1 METDQLD
8 LQRRTVLTAGGLVLA
23 GGALAACGGAGSAT
37 TEATTGASTT
47 GASASRAPA
56 AATPTTAPATA
67 PTAGALASISQIPVG
82 GGVIVPEPPI
92 VITQPVAGTF
102 KAFTAI
108 CPHQGCLVS
117 EVAENEIVC
126 PCHGSLFSAEDGAVV
141 QGPAEE
147 GLTPASILVQGDSIV
162 LG

>member
-1 METDQLD
+1 METEHVDV
-8 LQRRTVLTAGGLVLA
+8 QRRTILTAGGLVLA
-23 GGALAACGGAGSAT
+23 GGALAACGGADSTA
-37 TEATTGASTT
+37 TEAATG
-47 GASASRAPA
+47 
-56 AATPTTAPATA
+56 A
-67 PTAGALASISQIPVG
+67 PTAGAPATPATESPTTPVSGALASVSEIPVG

-117 EVAENEIVC
+117 EVAENQIVC

-141 QGPAEE
+141 QGPAVE
-147 GLTPASILVQGDSIV
+147 GLTAASIAVQGDSIV
-162 LG
+162 LA

>member
-1 METDQLD
+1 METEHVDV
-8 LQRRTVLTAGGLVLA
+8 QRRTILTAGGLVLA
-23 GGALAACGGAGSAT
+23 GGALAACGGADSTA
-37 TEATTGASTT
+37 TEAATG
-47 GASASRAPA
+47 
-56 AATPTTAPATA
+56 APATGA
-67 PTAGALASISQIPVG
+67 PATPATESPTTPVSGALASVSEIPVG

-117 EVAENEIVC
+117 EVAENQIVC

-141 QGPAEE
+141 QGPAVE
-147 GLTPASILVQGDSIV
+147 GLTAASIAVQGDSIV
-162 LG
+162 LA

>member
-1 METDQLD
+1 METEQVDV
-8 LQRRTVLTAGGLVLA
+8 QRRTILTAGGLVLA
-23 GGALAACGGAGSAT
+23 GGALAACGGADSTA
-37 TEATTGASTT
+37 TEATIGAPATGA
-47 GASASRAPA
+47 ASASATGAPA
-56 AATPTTAPATA
+56 ATTPV
-67 PTAGALASISQIPVG
+67 AGALASISEIPVG

-141 QGPAEE
+141 QGPAVQ
-147 GLTPASILVQGDSIV
+147 GLTAASIAVQGDSIV
-162 LG
+162 LA

>member
-1 METDQLD
+1 METEQVDV
-8 LQRRTVLTAGGLVLA
+8 QRRTILTAGGLVLA
-23 GGALAACGGAGSAT
+23 GGALAACGGADSTA
-37 TEATTGASTT
+37 TEATTGAPAT
-47 GASASRAPA
+47 GAASAPATGAPA
-56 AATPTTAPATA
+56 ATTPV
-67 PTAGALASISQIPVG
+67 AGALASISEIPVG

-141 QGPAEE
+141 QGPAVQ
-147 GLTPASILVQGDSIV
+147 GLTAASIAVQGDSIV
-162 LG
+162 LA

>member
-1 METDQLD
+1 METEHVDV
-8 LQRRTVLTAGGLVLA
+8 QRRTILTAGGLVLA
-23 GGALAACGGAGSAT
+23 GGALAACGGADSTA
-37 TEATTGASTT
+37 TEAATG
-47 GASASRAPA
+47 
-56 AATPTTAPATA
+56 A
-67 PTAGALASISQIPVG
+67 PTAGAPATPATESPTTPVSGALASVSEIPVG

-117 EVAENEIVC
+117 EVAENQIVC

-141 QGPAEE
+141 QGPAVQ
-147 GLTPASILVQGDSIV
+147 GLTAASIAVQGDSIV
-162 LG
+162 LA

>member
-1 METDQLD
+1 METEHVDV
-8 LQRRTVLTAGGLVLA
+8 QRRRILTAGGLVLA
-23 GGALAACGGAGSAT
+23 GGALAACGGADSTA
-37 TEATTGASTT
+37 TEAATG
-47 GASASRAPA
+47 
-56 AATPTTAPATA
+56 A
-67 PTAGALASISQIPVG
+67 PTAGAPATPATESPTTPVSGALASVSEIPVG

-117 EVAENEIVC
+117 EVAVNQIVC

-141 QGPAEE
+141 QGPAVE
-147 GLTPASILVQGDSIV
+147 GLTAASIAVQGDSIV
-162 LG
+162 LA

>member
-1 METDQLD
+1 METDQVD
-8 LQRRTVLTAGGLVLA
+8 LQRRAVLTAGGLVLA

-37 TEATTGASTT
+37 TEATTGAAAT
-47 GASASRAPA
+47 AAPAAPAPITA
-56 AATPTTAPATA
+56 AATPPIT
-67 PTAGALASISQIPVG
+67 GALASVSQIPVG

-92 VITQPVAGTF
+92 VITQPAAGTF

-117 EVAENEIVC
+117 EVAENQIVC

-141 QGPAEE
+141 QGPAEQ
-147 GLTPASILVQGDSIV
+147 GLTPASIAVQGDSIV
-162 LG
+162 LA

>member
-1 METDQLD
+1 METEHVDV
-8 LQRRTVLTAGGLVLA
+8 QRRTILTAGGLVLA
-23 GGALAACGGAGSAT
+23 GGTLAACGGADSTA
-37 TEATTGASTT
+37 TEAATG
-47 GASASRAPA
+47 
-56 AATPTTAPATA
+56 A
-67 PTAGALASISQIPVG
+67 PTAGAPATPATESPTTPVSGALASVSEIPVG

-117 EVAENEIVC
+117 EVAENQIVC

-141 QGPAEE
+141 QGPAVE
-147 GLTPASILVQGDSIV
+147 GLTAASIAVQGDSIV
-162 LG
+162 LA

>member
-1 METDQLD
+1 METEQVDV
-8 LQRRTVLTAGGLVLA
+8 QRRTILTAGGLVLA
-23 GGALAACGGAGSAT
+23 GGALAACGGADSTA
-37 TEATTGASTT
+37 TEAATGAPAT
-47 GASASRAPA
+47 GAPA
-56 AATPTTAPATA
+56 APATEAPAT
-67 PTAGALASISQIPVG
+67 PVAGALASVSEIPVG

-141 QGPAEE
+141 QGPAVQ
-147 GLTPASILVQGDSIV
+147 GLTAASIAVKGDSIV
-162 LG
+162 LA

>member
-1 METDQLD
+1 METEQVDV
-8 LQRRTVLTAGGLVLA
+8 QRRTILTAGGLVLA
-23 GGALAACGGAGSAT
+23 GGALAACGGADSTA
-37 TEATTGASTT
+37 TEATTGAPAT
-47 GASASRAPA
+47 GAASASSTGAPA
-56 AATPTTAPATA
+56 ATTPV
-67 PTAGALASISQIPVG
+67 AGALASVSEIPVG
-82 GGVIVPEPPI
+82 GGVIVAEPPI

-141 QGPAEE
+141 QGPAVQ
-147 GLTPASILVQGDSIV
+147 GLTAASIAVQGDSIV
-162 LG
+162 LA

>member
-1 METDQLD
+1 METEQVDV
-8 LQRRTVLTAGGLVLA
+8 QRRTILTAGGLVLA
-23 GGALAACGGAGSAT
+23 GGALAACGGADSTA
-37 TEATTGASTT
+37 TEATTGAPAT
-47 GASASRAPA
+47 GAASASATEAPA
-56 AATPTTAPATA
+56 ATTPV
-67 PTAGALASISQIPVG
+67 AGALASVSEIPVG

-141 QGPAEE
+141 QGPAVQ
-147 GLTPASILVQGDSIV
+147 GLTAASIAVQGDSIV
-162 LG
+162 LA

>member
-1 METDQLD
+1 METEQVDV
-8 LQRRTVLTAGGLVLA
+8 QRRTILTAGGLVLA
-23 GGALAACGGAGSAT
+23 GGALAACGGADSTA
-37 TEATTGASTT
+37 TEAATGAPNT
-47 GASASRAPA
+47 GPA
-56 AATPTTAPATA
+56 AA
-67 PTAGALASISQIPVG
+67 PTAGAPATGASAAPVSGALASVSEVPVG

-117 EVAENEIVC
+117 EVADNEIVC

-141 QGPAEE
+141 QGPAVQ
-147 GLTPASILVQGDSIV
+147 GLTPASITVQGDSIV
-162 LG
+162 MA

>member
-1 METDQLD
+1 MEIEQVDV
-8 LQRRTVLTAGGLVLA
+8 QRRTILTAGGLVLA
-23 GGALAACGGAGSAT
+23 GGALAACGGADSTAT
-37 TEATTGASTT
+37 APTTG
-47 GASASRAPA
+47 
-56 AATPTTAPATA
+56 PATA
-67 PTAGALASISQIPVG
+67 PTTGPAAAPATGAPAAPVSGALAAVSQIPVG

-126 PCHGSLFSAEDGAVV
+126 PCHGSLFSAEDGAVL
-141 QGPAEE
+141 QGPAVQ
-147 GLTPASILVQGDSIV
+147 GLTAASIAVQGDSIV
-162 LG
+162 LA

>member
-1 METDQLD
+1 METEQVDV
-8 LQRRTVLTAGGLVLA
+8 QRRAVLTAGGLVLA
-23 GGALAACGGAGSAT
+23 GGALAACGGADSTA
-37 TEATTGASTT
+37 TEATTGAPAT
-47 GASASRAPA
+47 GAP
-56 AATPTTAPATA
+56 TAPATGA
-67 PTAGALASISQIPVG
+67 PAAPVAGALASVSEIPIG

-108 CPHQGCLVS
+108 CPHQGCLVA

-141 QGPAEE
+141 QGPAVQ
-147 GLTPASILVQGDSIV
+147 GLSPASIAVQGDSIV
-162 LG
+162 LA

>member
-1 METDQLD
+1 METDQVD

-23 GGALAACGGAGSAT
+23 GGALAACGGAGSTT
-37 TEATTGASTT
+37 TEAATGAATTGA
-47 GASASRAPA
+47 PA
-56 AATPTTAPATA
+56 ATA
-67 PTAGALASISQIPVG
+67 PTTAAATAPITGALASVSEIPVG

-117 EVAENEIVC
+117 EVADNEIVC

>member
-1 METDQLD
+1 METDQVD

-37 TEATTGASTT
+37 TEATTGAS
-47 GASASRAPA
+47 ASRAPA

-67 PTAGALASISQIPVG
+67 PTADALASISQIPVG

-108 CPHQGCLVS
+108 CPHQGCLVA

>member
-1 METDQLD
+1 METEQVDV
-8 LQRRTVLTAGGLVLA
+8 QRRTILTAGGLVLA
-23 GGALAACGGAGSAT
+23 GGALAACGGADSTA
-37 TEATTGASTT
+37 TEATTGAPAT
-47 GASASRAPA
+47 GAASASSTGAPA
-56 AATPTTAPATA
+56 ATTPV
-67 PTAGALASISQIPVG
+67 AGALASVSEIPVG

-141 QGPAEE
+141 QGPAVQ
-147 GLTPASILVQGDSIV
+147 GLTAASIAVQGDSIV
-162 LG
+162 LA

>member
-1 METDQLD
+1 METEQVDV
-8 LQRRTVLTAGGLVLA
+8 QRRTILTAGGLVLA
-23 GGALAACGGAGSAT
+23 GGALAACGGADSTA
-37 TEATTGASTT
+37 TEATTGAPAT
-47 GASASRAPA
+47 GAASAPATGAPA
-56 AATPTTAPATA
+56 ATTPV
-67 PTAGALASISQIPVG
+67 AGALASVSEIPVG

-141 QGPAEE
+141 QGPAVQ
-147 GLTPASILVQGDSIV
+147 GLTAASIAVQGDSIV
-162 LG
+162 LA